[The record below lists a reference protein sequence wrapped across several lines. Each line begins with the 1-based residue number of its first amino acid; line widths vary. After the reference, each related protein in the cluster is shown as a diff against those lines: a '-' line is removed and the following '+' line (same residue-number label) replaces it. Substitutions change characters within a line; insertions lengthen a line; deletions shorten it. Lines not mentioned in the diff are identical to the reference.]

1 MTPIIS
7 LFNHK
12 GGVSKTTTAFNLGWA
27 MADRGKK
34 VLIVDGDP
42 QCNLT
47 GTVLGFDGIQDF
59 SDFYKTNPD
68 ANISTCLEPIFKATG
83 TPLKPAR
90 ITKTP
95 NTNLYL
101 LAGNIDLA
109 ENETQISVAL
119 STSAAIPA
127 LQNIP
132 GSLCALLRMTAKEHK
147 LDAVIVDMSPSVGAL
162 NECLLMG
169 SDYFIVPTSPDYYCN
184 QAVSSLSRVIPRW
197 HGAVQHFRDSKLL
210 YPFPAKPPR
219 FCGIISQRYR
229 PRSGSPAQSFQQWI
243 DIIKNTVLKEF
254 VPVLTSNG
262 MAVTVTEF
270 NAAAPADTPFNL
282 INIADFNS
290 LIAQSQ
296 KHNVPVF
303 ALSDAQI
310 EQAGVILQTMKE
322 SRNAFRDSFSA
333 FSKFSRG
340 YDRNH
345 RAPRCKEISV
355 AATKFLTEGTQR
367 CVFLKERG
375 RQLRLLA
382 LWGNINAR
390 PDRQQ

>member
-1 MTPIIS
+1 MPPIIS

-27 MADRGKK
+27 MADRGKR

-47 GTVLGFDGIQDF
+47 GTVLGFDGINDF
-59 SDFYKTNPD
+59 SKFYKSNPD
-68 ANISTCLEPIFKATG
+68 SNISQCLEPVFKGAG
-83 TPLKPAR
+83 TPLSPAG

-95 NTNLYL
+95 HKNLFL
-101 LAGNIDLA
+101 LAGNIELA

-132 GSLCALLRMTAKEHK
+132 GSLCSLLRMTAKHNK

-162 NECLLMG
+162 NQCFLMG

-184 QAVSSLSRVIPRW
+184 QAISSLARVLPRW
-197 HGAVQHFRDSKLL
+197 HAGVNHFRNSKLL
-210 YPFPAKPPR
+210 YPFPPMPPK

-229 PRSGSPAQSFQQWI
+229 PRLGNPAQSFQQWI
-243 DIIKNTVLKEF
+243 DIIKNTVLSEF
-254 VPVLTSNG
+254 VPALTTLS
-262 MAVTVTEF
+262 MTISVSEF
-270 NAAAPADTPFNL
+270 NSSSPGDTPYNL

-296 KHNVPVF
+296 KHNKPVF
-303 ALSDAQI
+303 ALTDEEI
-310 EQAGVILQTMKE
+310 EQAGVILKTMKE
-322 SRNAFRDSFSA
+322 SRDAFRACFNTLANSVEIITGITPPRMA
-333 FSKFSRG
+333 KRG
-340 YDRNH
+340 
-345 RAPRCKEISV
+345 
-355 AATKFLTEGTQR
+355 T
-367 CVFLKERG
+367 
-375 RQLRLLA
+375 
-382 LWGNINAR
+382 
-390 PDRQQ
+390 

>member
-1 MTPIIS
+1 MAPILS

-27 MADRGKK
+27 MADRGHR

-47 GTVLGFDGIQDF
+47 GTVLGFDGI
-59 SDFYKTNPD
+59 SDFTQFYKKNPG
-68 ANISTCLEPIFKATG
+68 ANISDGLEPVFKGSGTG
-83 TPLKPAR
+83 LKGAL

-95 NTNLYL
+95 HENLFL

-132 GSLCALLRMTAKEHK
+132 GSLTALLRLTAQENGI
-147 LDAVIVDMSPSVGAL
+147 DAVIVDMSPSVGAL
-162 NECLLMG
+162 NECFLMG

-184 QAVSSLSRVIPRW
+184 QAISSLSRVLPRW
-197 HGAVQHFRDSKLL
+197 NTAVSHFRNQSLV
-210 YPFPAKPPR
+210 YPFPMSPPK

-229 PRSGSPAQSFQQWI
+229 PRLGNPAYSFQQWI
-243 DIIKNTVLKEF
+243 DIIKETVLKEF
-254 VPVLTSNG
+254 VPVLAQNG
-262 MAVTVTEF
+262 MSISVAEF
-270 NAAAPADTPFNL
+270 NGAKPSDTPYNL

-296 KHNVPVF
+296 KHNVPIF
-303 ALSDAQI
+303 ALTDAQI
-310 EQAGVILQTMKE
+310 EQAGVILETMKK
-322 SRNAFRDSFSA
+322 SRDDFKKAFHDLA
-333 FSKFSRG
+333 
-340 YDRNH
+340 NTV
-345 RAPRCKEISV
+345 EIIAGV
-355 AATKFLTEGTQR
+355 
-367 CVFLKERG
+367 
-375 RQLRLLA
+375 
-382 LWGNINAR
+382 
-390 PDRQQ
+390 